1 MVNSMITQ
9 NDVTKEVNAAY
20 AEMEQIID
28 RTSSTG
34 TYWINDQYLIYG
46 YLEDSN
52 GEDDMW
58 IHLSVE
64 RDGNTYY
71 ETDTEDGISKA
82 GLINAL
88 EECLKWFYGKL

>member
-1 MVNSMITQ
+1 MKKLASQ
-9 NDVTKEVNAAY
+9 NEIKKEVNAAY

-28 RTSSTG
+28 KTSASG
-34 TYWINDQYLIYG
+34 TYWLNEQYMIYG

-64 RDGNTYY
+64 REGNICF
-71 ETDTEDGISKA
+71 ETDTENDTSKS
-82 GLINAL
+82 GLKKAVK
-88 EECLKWFYGKL
+88 ECIKWFYDLN